1 MIIDI
6 PAARDIPALRQLW
19 KQAFGDTDAFLDSF
33 FARGFAFDRCRCVR
47 IDSAL
52 AAALYWFDCDWQ
64 GKQVAYIYAVATDTA
79 FRGKGLCRALME
91 NTHRHLQNNGYAG
104 AALVPGSRELFSL
117 YEKLGYRSF
126 CPIQTLTV
134 SAGKDAVS
142 PELLSAKEFDTLRRS
157 LLPENALLQEGQTTA
172 FLSAFAGLYK
182 TENSVFAA
190 TKEENTLHFQE
201 YLGDPALLPDIIAG
215 LKAETGI
222 VRLPGGDTDTA
233 MYHSFDGSDALP
245 AYLGIPL
252 N

>member
-19 KQAFGDTDAFLDSF
+19 KQAFGDTDSFLDSF
-33 FARGFAFDRCRCVR
+33 FSVGFAFDRCRCVR
-47 IDSAL
+47 TGGQL

-64 GKQVAYIYAVATDTA
+64 GKKVAYLYAVATDMA
-79 FRGKGLCRALME
+79 LRGKGLCRTLME
-91 NTHRHLQNNGYAG
+91 DTHRHLQSNDYAG
-104 AALVPGSRELFSL
+104 SALVPGDRELFSL

-134 SAGKDAVS
+134 YAGKNAVF
-142 PELLSAKEFDTLRRS
+142 PELLSAKEFDALRRS
-157 LLPENALLQEGQTTA
+157 YLPESAILQEGATSA

-190 TKEENTLHFQE
+190 AKEGNTLHFQE
-201 YLGDPALLPDIIAG
+201 YLGDLTLLPGIVAG

-233 MYHSFDGSDALP
+233 MYHSFDGSHDLP
-245 AYLGIPL
+245 SYLGIPL